1 LHGTERFAPGNLAKL
16 LDDLLD
22 DWVSDQLLMLVG

>member
-1 LHGTERFAPGNLAKL
+1 MEPRDSLPGNLAKL